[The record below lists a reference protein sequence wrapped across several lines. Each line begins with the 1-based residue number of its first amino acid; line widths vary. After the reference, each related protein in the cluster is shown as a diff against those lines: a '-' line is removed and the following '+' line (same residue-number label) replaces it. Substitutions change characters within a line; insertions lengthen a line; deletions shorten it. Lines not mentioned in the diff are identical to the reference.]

1 VIRLVENAVPIKCKH
16 GVEHEALIIAK
27 RNADGKWNGKGSR
40 GWKAD
45 ASDKDQDRMGKAT
58 CFYFHKEDHLVWNCP
73 SMKCGNPPVTNE
85 STEAPAKAK
94 DDSIITT

>member
-1 VIRLVENAVPIKCKH
+1 M
-16 GVEHEALIIAK
+16 IAK
-27 RNADGKWNGKGSR
+27 RNANGKSKDKDSR

-45 ASDKDQDRMGKAT
+45 ASDKDQDRMGKLT

-94 DDSIITT
+94 DESIITT